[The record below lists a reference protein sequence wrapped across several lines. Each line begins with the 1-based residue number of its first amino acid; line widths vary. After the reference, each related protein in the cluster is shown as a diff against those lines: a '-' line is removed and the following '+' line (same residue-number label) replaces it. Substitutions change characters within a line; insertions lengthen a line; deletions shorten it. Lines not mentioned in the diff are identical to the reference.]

1 MDASLL
7 HPSRFLK
14 AAEFKGKDVTYTVRA
29 VEIEELESDDGKK
42 KTKGIMSF
50 VETGKQLVINRTNS
64 DCFKAMFGRETDN
77 WVGKRVTFWP
87 APYFDSFSKEH
98 MVAVRVRGSP
108 DITAPVSATIKLARK
123 KATTVTM
130 QKTGGVAQGLVGDAL
145 EAEIQSITDAIDSSP
160 TPEACDATWMVVL
173 NKGTRVTALPPQDRD
188 RLIAHFKKHKNAV
201 REMQRAL
208 NAPVEAPNEA
218 PPPAA

>member
-29 VEIEELESDDGKK
+29 VELEELESDDGKK

-77 WVGKRVTFWP
+77 WVGKRVTLWG
-87 APYFDSFSKEH
+87 APYFDSFTKENI
-98 MVAVRVRGSP
+98 VAVRVRGSP
-108 DITAPVSATIKLARK
+108 DIAAPVSATIKLARK
-123 KATTVTM
+123 KASTVTM
-130 QKTGGVAQGLVGDAL
+130 QKTGGVAQGLSGDAL

-160 TPEACDATWMVVL
+160 SPEACDETWKVVL
-173 NKGTRVTALPPQDRD
+173 NKGTRITALPQPERD
-188 RLIAHFKKHKNAV
+188 RMMAHFKKHKG
-201 REMQRAL
+201 EMARAQRAL
-208 NAPVEAPNEA
+208 HAPVEA